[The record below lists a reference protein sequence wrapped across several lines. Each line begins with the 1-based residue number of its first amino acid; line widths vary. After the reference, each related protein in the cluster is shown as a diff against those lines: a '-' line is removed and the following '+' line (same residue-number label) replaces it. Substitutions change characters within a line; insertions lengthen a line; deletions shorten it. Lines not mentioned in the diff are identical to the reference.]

1 MSKKIIVT
9 LITFVISFLFIFL
22 LVDYNKNVKKEYEK
36 NFSIE
41 NISSINKVF
50 LSDRKGNNIVLEKSS
65 NTWIINN
72 QFEVR
77 KDAIETLLNTVGS
90 MQIQRPVSNTS
101 YNNVIRQLAS
111 TGVKVEIYHN
121 NKITSFTVGGSTKDH
136 LGTYML
142 KEDADNPYIV
152 HIPGFNGFL
161 SPRFGIQGYE
171 IDPTSWRNNNI
182 FKILSEDIN
191 EISLLNYEDLNNS
204 FLIKSNPL
212 TLIDNK
218 NNSLKYDLNKITEYF
233 NNFSNIECE
242 KFKGFNIDLSNEKQ
256 LYQLTIKHNNKIEIL
271 DVFSF
276 SKKNNN
282 SNQSEPNVERMY
294 AVLNN
299 GEYMLIQKYVFNK
312 VFISIE
318 DLEG

>member
-1 MSKKIIVT
+1 MSKKIIVSI
-9 LITFVISFLFIFL
+9 ITFVISFLFIFL
-22 LVDYNKNVKKEYEK
+22 LVDYKQNIKKEYEK

-50 LSDRKGNNIVLEKSS
+50 LSDRKGNNIVLEKK
-65 NTWIINN
+65 NNIWIINN

-90 MQIQRPVSNTS
+90 MEIQRPVSNTS

-182 FKILSEDIN
+182 FKIFSEDIN
-191 EISLLNYEDLNNS
+191 EISLLDYEDINNS
-204 FLIKSNPL
+204 FVIKSNPL
-212 TLIDNK
+212 GLIDNK

-242 KFKGFNIDLSNEKQ
+242 KFKGYNVDLSNEKQ
-256 LYQLTIKHNNKIEIL
+256 LYQLTIKHNDKVEVL

-312 VFISIE
+312 VFISID

>member
-1 MSKKIIVT
+1 MSKKIIIT

-22 LVDYNKNVKKEYEK
+22 LVDYNKNIKKEYEK
-36 NFSIE
+36 NFSVK

-50 LSDRKGNNIVLEKSS
+50 ISDRKGNNIVLEKNS
-65 NTWIINN
+65 NSWIVNN

-77 KDAIETLLNTVGS
+77 KDAIETLLNTVRS
-90 MQIQRPVSNTS
+90 MEIQRPVSNTS

-142 KEDADNPYIV
+142 KEDADSPYIV

-182 FKILSEDIN
+182 FKIPSEDIN
-191 EISLLNYEDLNNS
+191 EISLLNYEDIYNS
-204 FLIKSNPL
+204 FVIKCNPL
-212 TLIDNK
+212 ALIDNK
-218 NNSLKYDLNKITEYF
+218 NNSLKYDLNKITDYF

-256 LYQLTIKHNNKIEIL
+256 LYQLIIKHNDMIDVL

>member
-9 LITFVISFLFIFL
+9 LITFVICFLFIFL

-41 NISSINKVF
+41 NISLINKVF
-50 LSDRKGNNIVLEKSS
+50 FSDRKGNNIVLEKNST
-65 NTWIINN
+65 TWTINN

-77 KDAIETLLNTVGS
+77 KDAIETLLNTVRS
-90 MQIQRPVSNTS
+90 MEIQRPVSNTS

-136 LGTYML
+136 LGTFML

-171 IDPTSWRNNNI
+171 IDQTSWRNNNI

-191 EISLLNYEDLNNS
+191 EISLLNYEDINNS
-204 FLIKSNPL
+204 FVIKSNPL
-212 TLIDNK
+212 ALIDNK

-256 LYQLTIKHNNKIEIL
+256 LYQLIIKHNDKIEVL

>member
-9 LITFVISFLFIFL
+9 FITFVISFLFIFL
-22 LVDYNKNVKKEYEK
+22 LVDYNKNIKKENEK
-36 NFSIE
+36 NFSVE

-50 LSDRKGNNIVLEKSS
+50 ISDRKGNNIVLEKNST
-65 NTWIINN
+65 TWIINN

-77 KDAIETLLNTVGS
+77 KDAIETLLNTV
-90 MQIQRPVSNTS
+90 RPVSNTS

-111 TGVKVEIYHN
+111 TGVKVEIYHD

-142 KEDADNPYIV
+142 KEDADSPYIV

-191 EISLLNYEDLNNS
+191 EISLLNYEDTNNS
-204 FLIKSNPL
+204 FVIKSNPL
-212 TLIDNK
+212 ELIDNK

-233 NNFSNIECE
+233 NSFSNIECE

-256 LYQLTIKHNNKIEIL
+256 LYQLIIKHNDMIDVL

>member
-1 MSKKIIVT
+1 MNKNIIIS
-9 LITFVISFLFIFL
+9 LITFVCCILFIFL
-22 LVDYNKNVKKEYEK
+22 LTNYNKKAKSEYEK
-36 NFSIE
+36 KFSID
-41 NISSINKVF
+41 NITSINKVF
-50 LSDRKGNNIVLEKSS
+50 LSDRKGNNIVLEKNS
-65 NTWIINN
+65 NTWKINDKY
-72 QFEVR
+72 EVR
-77 KDAIETLLNTVGS
+77 NDAIKTLLNTLKFMKV
-90 MQIQRPVSNTS
+90 QRPVSNSS

-142 KEDADNPYIV
+142 KEDADNPFVI

-171 IDPTSWRNNNI
+171 IDPTSWRNNTI

-191 EISLLNYEDLNNS
+191 EISLNDFENINNS
-204 FLIKSNPL
+204 FVIKRNPL
-212 TLIDNK
+212 ALVDSE
-218 NNSLKYDLNKITEYF
+218 NNLLKYDINKITDYF

-242 KFKGFNIDLSNEKQ
+242 KFKGFDIDLSNEKQ
-256 LYQLTIKHNNKIEIL
+256 LYQLTIKHNNKSEIL

>member
-1 MSKKIIVT
+1 MKSKIALAFKKCKREKRAA
-9 LITFVISFLFIFL
+9 LIT
-22 LVDYNKNVKKEYEK
+22 Y
-36 NFSIE
+36 
-41 NISSINKVF
+41 
-50 LSDRKGNNIVLEKSS
+50 
-65 NTWIINN
+65 
-72 QFEVR
+72 
-77 KDAIETLLNTVGS
+77 TVAG
-90 MQIQRPVSNTS
+90 
-101 YNNVIRQLAS
+101 
-111 TGVKVEIYHN
+111 
-121 NKITSFTVGGSTKDH
+121 
-136 LGTYML
+136 
-142 KEDADNPYIV
+142 DN
-152 HIPGFNGFL
+152 
-161 SPRFGIQGYE
+161 
-171 IDPTSWRNNNI
+171 
-182 FKILSEDIN
+182 
-191 EISLLNYEDLNNS
+191 
-204 FLIKSNPL
+204 
-212 TLIDNK
+212 NK

-256 LYQLTIKHNNKIEIL
+256 LYQLIIKHNDMIDVL

>member
-1 MSKKIIVT
+1 MNKKIIVT

-90 MQIQRPVSNTS
+90 MEIQRPVSNTS

-182 FKILSEDIN
+182 FKIFSEDIN
-191 EISLLNYEDLNNS
+191 EISLFNYEDINNS
-204 FLIKSNPL
+204 FVIKSNPL
-212 TLIDNK
+212 ELIDNK

>member
-1 MSKKIIVT
+1 M
-9 LITFVISFLFIFL
+9 
-22 LVDYNKNVKKEYEK
+22 
-36 NFSIE
+36 
-41 NISSINKVF
+41 KV
-50 LSDRKGNNIVLEKSS
+50 
-65 NTWIINN
+65 
-72 QFEVR
+72 
-77 KDAIETLLNTVGS
+77 
-90 MQIQRPVSNTS
+90 QRPVSNSS

-142 KEDADNPYIV
+142 KEDADNPFVI

-171 IDPTSWRNNNI
+171 IDPTSWRNNTI

-191 EISLLNYEDLNNS
+191 EISLNDFENINNS
-204 FLIKSNPL
+204 FLIKRNPL
-212 TLIDNK
+212 ELVNSE
-218 NNSLKYDLNKITEYF
+218 NNLLKYDINKITDYF

-242 KFKGFNIDLSNEKQ
+242 KFKGFDVDLSNEKQ
-256 LYQLTIKHNNKIEIL
+256 LYQLTIKHNNKSEIL

-312 VFISIE
+312 VFISIK